1 MSLVLNTATQV
12 GNPGRHQLTY
22 GYCVSAMLATDQCQ
36 SLSSARACRQ
46 ARGRLGHTEGSA
58 D

>member
-22 GYCVSAMLATDQCQ
+22 GYCVSAMLATASGASPSGCLAPAGPAGPTRPQ
-36 SLSSARACRQ
+36 
-46 ARGRLGHTEGSA
+46 GSA